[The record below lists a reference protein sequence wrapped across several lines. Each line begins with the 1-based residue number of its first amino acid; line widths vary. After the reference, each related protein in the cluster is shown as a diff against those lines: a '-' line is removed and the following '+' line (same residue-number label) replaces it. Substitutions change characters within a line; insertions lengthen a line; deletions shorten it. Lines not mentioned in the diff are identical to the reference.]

1 LKDIV
6 FGKLTDLASPIL
18 LQTCAMGKTIPK
30 ARFEFMRADGDGKPI
45 KYFEIQLE
53 NVLIGGVA
61 PSLAEGTILGEHV
74 SLKYSKIKWTYTQQN
89 IAGGVRGSTT
99 GGWDLAANKVA
110 A

>member
-1 LKDIV
+1 MAFTTFLPFTCVDVIARIFV
-6 FGKLTDLASPIL
+6 RANSAS
-18 LQTCAMGKTIPK
+18 
-30 ARFEFMRADGDGKPI
+30 
-45 KYFEIQLE
+45 
-53 NVLIGGVA
+53 GVA
-61 PSLAEGTILGEHV
+61 PSLVEGTILSEHV